1 MSDLS
6 IVKLVAGGDGLGFLD
21 GKAVFVPDTLPGENV
36 RVRVTQRH
44 RDFDRAALLEVRE
57 PSPHR
62 VSPPC
67 RLAGTC
73 GGCNWLHIRY
83 AEQLA
88 QKVAIV
94 QEALRRVGTSSLR
107 RSLIDPSPELGSRSR
122 AQIHR
127 QGDTRG
133 YMAARSNQL
142 VKVETC
148 PIVASPIDAIFQ
160 GTVPVPQDRERF
172 TVFSNGVS
180 PAAVEGIDDDRDLTV
195 SVRGRPIVF
204 SVGCFFQSNLAALDP
219 MIPWA
224 LGELSGEVAADLY
237 CGVGLFGAFLSR
249 AILPYHLRGGERN
262 GCRVC
267 ASQRHGHRP
276 RVLPDERGAVDLI
289 RRQPAPVPD
298 TVIVD
303 PPRVGL
309 GPEVREWL
317 CRAKPAQAG
326 LRLLQPGDPGARSRQ
341 APCRWIHPRCDPSV
355 RFLSADLARGGGGKA
370 LPGGIRVSRAF
381 VDESASESSEEN
393 APELKIPLPPGAKNY
408 MTPEGARRLRV
419 ERDALLAMAQPRLRE
434 TERRI
439 QYLSRMA
446 AIMEVVEP
454 GIRRAGPRHLRR
466 LGVGHRWWR
475 GGELL
480 PHCRC
485 R

>member
-44 RDFDRAALLEVRE
+44 KDFDRAALLEVRE

-62 VSPPC
+62 VTPPC

-94 QEALRRVGTSSLR
+94 QEALRRVGHLEPPPL
-107 RSLIDPSPELGSRSR
+107 LIDPSPELGSRSR

-180 PAAVEGIDDDRDLTV
+180 PAAVEGIDDDRELTV
-195 SVRGRPIVF
+195 SIRGRPIVF

-237 CGVGLFGAFLSR
+237 CGVGLFGAFLS
-249 AILPYHLRGGERN
+249 ERFSRIICVEESAMAVAYARRN
-262 GCRVC
+262 VTGT
-267 ASQRHGHRP
+267 GHEFYP
-276 RVLPDERGAVDLI
+276 MSVEQWIPSGAA
-289 RRQPAPVPD
+289 RTVPD

-317 CRAKPAQAG
+317 CRVTPG
-326 LRLLQPGDPGARSRQ
+326 RLVYVSCNP
-341 APCRWIHPRCDPSV
+341 V
-355 RFLSADLARGGGGKA
+355 TLARDLGTLLTGGFTLDA
-370 LPGGIRVSRAF
+370 IRLFDFYPQTSHVEA
-381 VDESASESSEEN
+381 V
-393 APELKIPLPPGAKNY
+393 AK
-408 MTPEGARRLRV
+408 
-419 ERDALLAMAQPRLRE
+419 
-434 TERRI
+434 
-439 QYLSRMA
+439 LSREA
-446 AIMEVVEP
+446 SA
-454 GIRRAGPRHLRR
+454 
-466 LGVGHRWWR
+466 
-475 GGELL
+475 
-480 PHCRC
+480 
-485 R
+485 